1 MNRRKNYGILPLFL
15 TLEFSSSVTVARPSH
30 AALPSF
36 PCNQG
41 HVAYEPRLP
50 NTMDRCVSMC
60 LHGVVQECHCGRRIR
75 ILGSSARAINPAAPG
90 FQVYRHDTG
99 GWYCDDVEQALD
111 LQGRLPI
118 VYVHGNFME
127 RNNTRQRAL
136 IINEYLKSRAQRPY
150 RLIFLSWPSQRE
162 PHPLQDVR
170 ENAMAAECQSL
181 YMAWL
186 LERLSSSPQ
195 VSLLGFSYGARCVT
209 GGLHLASGG
218 TIRGLQHAPT
228 IALDENQSAYRIG
241 FVAPAIDRNWLAPWG
256 KHRDATIKA
265 DGVVSMYNPEDPVL
279 RRFRL
284 LDHDTKPIAAGHR
297 GFIGNPMI
305 QQYDCSSCV
314 GRTHDERTYYREC
327 PHFYRVLDHLLWN
340 ESVGTCR
347 VQ

>member
-1 MNRRKNYGILPLFL
+1 
-15 TLEFSSSVTVARPSH
+15 
-30 AALPSF
+30 
-36 PCNQG
+36 
-41 HVAYEPRLP
+41 
-50 NTMDRCVSMC
+50 
-60 LHGVVQECHCGRRIR
+60 
-75 ILGSSARAINPAAPG
+75 
-90 FQVYRHDTG
+90 VYRHDTG

-347 VQ
+347 IQ